1 MLVISVLF
9 TYDLPFERALAS
21 PLSTALNANESNTNA
36 TTSGSTNTTSA
47 TGAIS
52 ENLSGTLGNATIALE
67 NATALATNATA
78 AAANATRFAEQAGA
92 NATRVLTNVSR
103 TAADVQLLLE
113 EIKTNATRFNTTEQL
128 EAFSSTISTS
138 VGAITFLIVI
148 PIIANMLLRYWQ
160 GRKLSEKGTNIL
172 PPSINQLYRVLVAI
186 GVIFVVIL
194 IVAYLNSLIW
204 FSTAQDQ
211 MDVVTNLLE
220 TQKNFLTIIGTA
232 FASLVAFY
240 FGTRGSQ
247 NSNTTRTTTTSTG
260 NETAPQQA
268 LKVDEMNPLDR
279 SEGIEVDTP
288 VTATFNNSIRS
299 STINDTTF
307 SVKDDKGKTWNG
319 KRTFTENN
327 KTFSFNPIP
336 SFEKN
341 TTYTVTFKKGIM
353 DKSGA
358 SLAADVEWHFKTVV
372 A

>member
-1 MLVISVLF
+1 MSMLVISVLF

-240 FGTRGSQ
+240 FGTRGTQ
-247 NSNTTRTTTTSTG
+247 RSNTERTTAITG
-260 NETAPQQA
+260 QKA
-268 LKVDEMNPLDR
+268 R
-279 SEGIEVDTP
+279 S
-288 VTATFNNSIRS
+288 
-299 STINDTTF
+299 
-307 SVKDDKGKTWNG
+307 
-319 KRTFTENN
+319 
-327 KTFSFNPIP
+327 
-336 SFEKN
+336 
-341 TTYTVTFKKGIM
+341 Y
-353 DKSGA
+353 
-358 SLAADVEWHFKTVV
+358 
-372 A
+372 